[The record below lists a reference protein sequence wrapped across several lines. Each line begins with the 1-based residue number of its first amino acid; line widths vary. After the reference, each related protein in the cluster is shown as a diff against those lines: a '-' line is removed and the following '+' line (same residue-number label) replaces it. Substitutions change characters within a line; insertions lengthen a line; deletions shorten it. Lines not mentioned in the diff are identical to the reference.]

1 MGTRREGLGDAN
13 SRSDVKPEE
22 RRRPEPARRALLD
35 HYDDAGVVWI
45 VDVEAEVGDVGEG

>member
-1 MGTRREGLGDAN
+1 
-13 SRSDVKPEE
+13 
-22 RRRPEPARRALLD
+22 LD